1 MGALLVTTQTIS
13 ETSSILSFRPNNLKI
28 AQSLLTMAAVMFV
41 LLFGWSGLGCSE
53 PPAAPDYFPPLKARL
68 VSDGFDSSFVESL
81 YSRSEV
87 AFDQRGIS
95 AYFAHSEGKLNY
107 DQFLTRS
114 SIDKTFDYLKQHEQ
128 VLDRVEAK
136 YGVDGEVICAIILVE
151 TRLGKVVGTRLVL
164 NTLSTLAVL
173 GDHDTRD
180 RLWVTYLKGKTGG
193 TKKQFDSWAARKS
206 SWAYAEL
213 KAFLEYISSQG
224 LDPYAIYGSYAGA
237 LGISQ
242 FIPSSVLGYAQDGNQ
257 DGKINLFD
265 HEDAIESIA
274 NYLSKHGWKSS
285 LPRED
290 AVAVILRY
298 NNSRYYANTI
308 LGVSDRLKE
317 RRKM

>member
-1 MGALLVTTQTIS
+1 M
-13 ETSSILSFRPNNLKI
+13 
-28 AQSLLTMAAVMFV
+28 MAAVVFV

-53 PPAAPDYFPPLKARL
+53 PSTAPDYFPPLKTRL
-68 VSDGFDSSFVESL
+68 ISDGFDRNFVESL
-81 YSRSEV
+81 YGRSEV

-95 AYFAHSEGKLNY
+95 AYFAHREGKLNY
-107 DQFLTRS
+107 DQFLTPA
-114 SIDKTFDYLKQHEQ
+114 SIDKTLGYLRQHER
-128 VLDRVEAK
+128 VLDRVENK

-173 GDHDTRD
+173 GDNDTRD
-180 RLWVTYLKGKTGG
+180 RLWETYLKGKTGG
-193 TKKQFDSWAARKS
+193 TKKQFDAWAARKS
-206 SWAYAEL
+206 AWAYAEL
-213 KAFLEYISSQG
+213 KAYLEYISSQD
-224 LDPYAIYGSYAGA
+224 LDPYSMYGSYAGA

-257 DGKINLFD
+257 DGKINLYD

-285 LPRED
+285 LSRED
-290 AVAVILRY
+290 AVRVILRY

-308 LGVSDRLKE
+308 LGVADRLKE
-317 RRKM
+317 RRKK